1 MDVSQ
6 LIIAFGA
13 ALAITLLLTPAVR
26 HFAWRLKL
34 VDHADGQRKLHPAPI
49 PLGGGV
55 ALMVALAI
63 VAAATRSGTEL
74 SAMQPWRGLPLPIAL
89 TLSAGMMCL
98 VGCCDDLAGLRVR
111 WKLLGQVAS
120 TLPLVLSGH
129 CLQRLEIAGYVIELG
144 WWTVPLSIG
153 WLVTGANA
161 LNFVDGI
168 DGLSSTI
175 GIAIACSIGLIAHHL
190 GRHEAA
196 LLCAILAGGLG
207 GFVFY
212 NWQPATIYLG
222 DAGSMVVGLW
232 LAALAVAGSQTAA
245 VGTRLVVL
253 TALVSVPIADI
264 ALAVIRRTLS
274 GRQFWL
280 ADRAHIHHR
289 LLDRGFT
296 VPQTV
301 GLMGGVC
308 GLSGCLAF
316 AAAVHGRELLAWGG
330 LTLSA
335 TWLIR
340 SRCAGHAEFEL
351 AGRVLAG
358 RVLHLLAKFSAGS
371 FGRSLPSAGELERI
385 EPALAW
391 ARFVAELELHNVAK
405 LELHCGDERGAHV
418 HGVWECSRA
427 EAAPVESCTVEAR
440 YDLPGR
446 WCQVRAVLNEDRQ
459 THPLNWLSLRDVL
472 RLFGRHWAARPQ
484 DIPASACLSDEEEC
498 TPTLSLLSDARR
510 RAA

>member
-13 ALAITLLLTPAVR
+13 ALAITLLLTPVVR

-34 VDHADGQRKLHPAPI
+34 VDHADGERKLHPSPI
-49 PLGGGV
+49 PLGGGIV
-55 ALMVALAI
+55 LMTALAV
-63 VAAATRSGTEL
+63 VAAAACGESEL
-74 SAMQPWRGLPLPIAL
+74 AASGLPLPIAL
-89 TLSAGMMCL
+89 MLSAGSICL
-98 VGCCDDLAGLRVR
+98 VGCCDDLVGLRVR

-129 CLQRLEIAGYVIELG
+129 GLERLEIAGYVIELG
-144 WWTVPLSIG
+144 WWAVPLSIG

-168 DGLSSTI
+168 DGLSSTV
-175 GIAIACSIGLIAHHL
+175 GIAVACSIGLIAHHL
-190 GRHEAA
+190 GHYETVV
-196 LLCAILAGGLG
+196 LCAILAGGLG

-232 LAALAVAGSQTAA
+232 LAALAVSGSHTPA

-253 TALVSVPIADI
+253 TALVSVPVADI

-289 LLDRGFT
+289 LLDRGLT

-301 GLMGGVC
+301 GLMGAVC

-316 AAAVHGRELLAWGG
+316 AAAVNGRELLAWGG
-330 LTLSA
+330 LMLSA
-335 TWLIR
+335 TWLVR
-340 SRCAGHAEFEL
+340 SRLVGHGEFEL
-351 AGRVLAG
+351 AGRLLAG
-358 RVLHLLAKFSAGS
+358 GLLRLLAKFSSGS
-371 FGRSLPSAGELERI
+371 LGQGLPSAGELEGLDRS
-385 EPALAW
+385 LAW
-391 ARFVAELELHNVAK
+391 ARFIAELERHDVACME
-405 LELHCGDERGAHV
+405 LECGEERTARLRRIWKSARADAAPAETCAV
-418 HGVWECSRA
+418 ESRY
-427 EAAPVESCTVEAR
+427 EAA
-440 YDLPGR
+440 GQ
-446 WCQVRAVLNEDRQ
+446 WCRLRAVLNESREA
-459 THPLNWLSLRDVL
+459 HPLRWLALRDVL
-472 RLFGRHWAARPQ
+472 RLYGRHWAARPHDLPEANCVQ
-484 DIPASACLSDEEEC
+484 DEDERP
-498 TPTLSLLSDARR
+498 PTLSILSDARR

>member
-1 MDVSQ
+1 MDVSL

-13 ALAITLLLTPAVR
+13 ALAITLLLTPVVR
-26 HFAWRLKL
+26 HLAWRLKL
-34 VDHADGQRKLHPAPI
+34 MDHADGERKLHPSPI
-49 PLGGGV
+49 PLGGGIV
-55 ALMVALAI
+55 LMTALALA
-63 VAAATRSGTEL
+63 AAATCGDSEL
-74 SAMQPWRGLPLPIAL
+74 AASQTWRGLTLPIAL
-89 TLSAGMMCL
+89 VLSAGMMCL
-98 VGCCDDLAGLRVR
+98 VGCCDDLVGLRVR

-129 CLQRLEIAGYVIELG
+129 CLERLEIAGYVIELG
-144 WWTVPLSIG
+144 WWAVPLSIG

-168 DGLSSTI
+168 DGLSSTL

-190 GRHEAA
+190 GHYETVV
-196 LLCAILAGGLG
+196 LCAILAGGLG

-253 TALVSVPIADI
+253 TALVGVPIADV

-280 ADRAHIHHR
+280 ADRGHIHHR
-289 LLDRGFT
+289 LLDRGLT

-301 GLMGGVC
+301 GLMGAVC

-316 AAAVHGRELLAWGG
+316 AAAVNGRELLAWGG
-330 LTLSA
+330 LTLSGV
-335 TWLIR
+335 WLVK
-340 SRCAGHAEFEL
+340 SRLAGHAEFEL
-351 AGRVLAG
+351 AGRLLAG
-358 RVLHLLAKFSAGS
+358 GLLNLLAKLSSGP
-371 FGRSLPSAGELERI
+371 FGQRLPSAGELECLD
-385 EPALAW
+385 PPLAW
-391 ARFVAELELHNVAK
+391 ARFIAELERHDVAT
-405 LELHCGDERGAHV
+405 LELDFSDERGARLRR
-418 HGVWECSRA
+418 VWKSSRT
-427 EAAPVESCTVEAR
+427 EAAPAETCAVEAR
-440 YDLPGR
+440 YGSPDQ
-446 WCQVRAVLNEDRQ
+446 WCRLRAVLNEAREA
-459 THPLNWLSLRDVL
+459 HPLRWLALRDVL
-472 RLFGRHWAARPQ
+472 QLFGRHWAARPH
-484 DIPASACLSDEEEC
+484 DLPASGCLLDEDERP
-498 TPTLSLLSDARR
+498 PTLSILSDARR